1 MYSEK
6 CHGEGDAK
14 AMFKGRTEL
23 PHEGSSQI
31 VGKNYQEI
39 EEHNDLE
46 NNKKPNSTKIETLKF
61 GSNGNKD

>member
-1 MYSEK
+1 MYSAK

-14 AMFKGRTEL
+14 AMFKGWTEM

-46 NNKKPNSTKIETLKF
+46 NNKEA
-61 GSNGNKD
+61 

>member
-1 MYSEK
+1 MYSAK
-6 CHGEGDAK
+6 CRGEGDAK
-14 AMFKGRTEL
+14 AMFKGWTEL

-61 GSNGNKD
+61 GSDGKKD

>member
-1 MYSEK
+1 
-6 CHGEGDAK
+6 
-14 AMFKGRTEL
+14 MFKGRTEL

-61 GSNGNKD
+61 GSNGKKD